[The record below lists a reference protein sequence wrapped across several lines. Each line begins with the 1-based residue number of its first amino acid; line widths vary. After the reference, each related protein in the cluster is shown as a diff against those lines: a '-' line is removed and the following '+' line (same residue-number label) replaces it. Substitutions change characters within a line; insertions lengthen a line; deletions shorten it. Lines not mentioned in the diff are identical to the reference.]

1 MLFRRNRGFSLFDE
15 FRFPEV
21 LAAIDAKIKWLEV
34 AALELCSNNG
44 SAPASIF
51 LQFNMSRNFDTST
64 QSVFHLTVLSQG
76 KASPQARGS
85 LIGAKMILLE

>member
-1 MLFRRNRGFSLFDE
+1 MLFRRDRGSSLFDE
-15 FRFPEV
+15 IPFPDV
-21 LAAIDAKIKWLEV
+21 RAAIDAGIKCLEV

-44 SAPASIF
+44 SVPASIF
-51 LQFNMSRNFDTST
+51 SQFNMSRNFDTST